1 MSELGRVAAVLV
13 AVGLG
18 LMALGLLW
26 PSVARQSVV
35 WSEADAKEH
44 ATAAADLHSALHGHS
59 GPAHAGAHDDEHEE
73 HAAPANET
81 ELAAARE
88 RFESSHSRLQSARTT
103 RSGVAWLLRWVGIA
117 VAFCGAGL
125 YIVLRVRGAA

>member
-1 MSELGRVAAVLV
+1 MSQLGRIATVLV
-13 AVGLG
+13 ALGMGL
-18 LMALGLLW
+18 LVLGLLW
-26 PSVARQSVV
+26 PSVARQSIV

-44 ATAAADLHSALHGHS
+44 ATAAADLHSALHGYA
-59 GPAHAGAHDDEHEE
+59 GPTHAEAHEGEHEE
-73 HAAPANET
+73 HAAPANDT

-88 RFESSHSRLQSARTT
+88 RFDSSQSRLQTARTA

-125 YIVLRVRGAA
+125 YVVMRAQGAV